1 MHKFAHISD
10 CHLGFQKSKP
20 LQEIEQNIFE
30 KILDECI
37 EKKVDFILISGDLF
51 HTSLPEFRVQRFAFK
66 KFKEVYDAG
75 IPVYVVYGSHDF
87 NPVGNSLIEL
97 LSDVGYFTRVTKE
110 QDDTSDGKISLEFF
124 QDPSTKAKIVGLP
137 GLTSGK
143 DIEYYK
149 DLNRQDLENEKGFKI
164 FLFHAGIDELKTKDD
179 AMMDSMPAS
188 LLPRGFDYYAG
199 GHVHTH
205 SSETYEGYG
214 LMAYSGTIFDGHSS
228 DIEKNARGTERGYV
242 MVEFED
248 KIKSWEF
255 VPIYNAK
262 YEIIEVNAKGRS
274 VATVNSEISE
284 KIKEIDPSDKIVIMK
299 VYGELIS
306 GKTTEID
313 FTKIKEELLENKAID
328 VKINNKQF
336 TSKEYA
342 ITPARGEGTEEITT
356 NILKE
361 NIGEVKLQQKE
372 LLGESGLKIA
382 QELLGVLGEPMI
394 SDEKKDD
401 YERRIQESALK
412 VLGIESDA
420 S

>member
-1 MHKFAHISD
+1 MSD

-51 HTSLPEFRVQRFAFK
+51 HISLPEFRVQRFAFK

-75 IPVYVVYGSHDF
+75 IPIYVVYGSHDF

-97 LSDVGYFTRVTKE
+97 LSDVGYFTKVTKE
-110 QDDTSDGKISLEFF
+110 QDVSEGKISLEFF
-124 QDPSTKAKIVGLP
+124 QDPSTKAKIVGLS

-149 DLNRQDLENEKGFKI
+149 DLNRKDLEKEKGFKI

-199 GHVHTH
+199 GHLHTH
-205 SSETYEGYG
+205 SSENYEGYG
-214 LMAYSGTIFDGHSS
+214 IMMYSGTIFDGHSS
-228 DIEKNARGTERGYV
+228 DIEKNARGTKRGYV
-242 MVEFED
+242 LVEFDD
-248 KIKSWEF
+248 KIRNWEF
-255 VPIYNAK
+255 IPIHNAK
-262 YEIIEVNAKGRS
+262 YELIEINAKGKS
-274 VATVNSEISE
+274 IATVNSEISK
-284 KIKEIDPSDKIVIMK
+284 KIEGIDPSDKIVIMK
-299 VYGELIS
+299 VRGELIS

-313 FTKIKEELLENKAID
+313 FSKIKEELLKNGAID

-336 TSKEYA
+336 TSKEYT
-342 ITPARGEGTEEITT
+342 ITPARGEGTEEIIN

-361 NIGEVKLQQKE
+361 NIGDIKLKQEE
-372 LLGESGLKIA
+372 LLGESGFKIA
-382 QELLGVLGEPMI
+382 QELLEVLGESKP
-394 SDEKKDD
+394 SDESKND
-401 YERRIQESALK
+401 YQRRIQKSALK
-412 VLGIESDA
+412 ILRIESNA